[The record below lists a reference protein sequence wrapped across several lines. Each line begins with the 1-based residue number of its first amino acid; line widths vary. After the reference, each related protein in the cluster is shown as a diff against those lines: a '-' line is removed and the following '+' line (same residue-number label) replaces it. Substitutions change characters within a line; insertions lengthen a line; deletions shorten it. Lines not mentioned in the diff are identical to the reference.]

1 MRIGILGTG
10 TLAAALGDGWA
21 RAGHEIV
28 VGGRSRAK
36 ARGLAERLGRSVRA
50 AEPRKVVA
58 GCDAVLLAV
67 ASDGVEDMLRAAG
80 AADGSL
86 AGTPLIDP
94 TNAVEHG
101 VGVLLT
107 GPGESMAERI
117 AGLAPGA
124 HVVKAFHLFPSDQWT
139 GPHGP
144 DEPTVTVAMCGD
156 DPAALD
162 VVGDLVRAVG
172 GAPAVL
178 GPLDRARQLEE
189 TAGFVIGL
197 AFAGH
202 DPRAAVPCVPSAGG
216 QEPRRQDDR

>member
-10 TLAAALGDGWA
+10 TLAAALGEGWA

-28 VGGRSRAK
+28 VGGRSYARA
-36 ARGLAERLGRSVRA
+36 RDLADRVGQGVRA
-50 AEPRKVVA
+50 AEPREVVT
-58 GCDAVLLAV
+58 GRDAVLLAV
-67 ASDGVEDMLRAAG
+67 TWDGVEDVLRAAG
-80 AADGSL
+80 ADGGSL

-94 TNAVEHG
+94 TNPVEHG

-107 GPGESMAERI
+107 GHDDSMAERI

-139 GPHGP
+139 RPG
-144 DEPTVTVAMCGD
+144 EAAVTVAMCGD
-156 DPAALD
+156 DAAALE

-189 TAGFVIGL
+189 VAGFVIGL

-202 DPRAAVPCVPSAGG
+202 DPGSAVPHVPSPGESLSHPDG
-216 QEPRRQDDR
+216 VR